1 MAKGAVMVTPADI
14 RYHISLALA
23 RDEETRHP
31 NDPPLPARF
40 GRIINEAITKA
51 CDEADAKEKS

>member
-1 MAKGAVMVTPADI
+1 MVTPADI

-51 CDEADAKEKS
+51 CDEAAAKEKS

>member
-1 MAKGAVMVTPADI
+1 MATPADI

-51 CDEADAKEKS
+51 CNESEENEKS